1 MERAGGRGWAGS
13 REAAGFA
20 TSLLFVCLASIRDV
34 YLGGLFQ
41 RVSPPVLAIVAFSLC
56 SIVFLPIAAARHPES
71 FRRLRQRLSQ
81 LFLINVTTG
90 LAWIAFF
97 HALRTTEPMLVQIL
111 FAGVGP
117 LTITW
122 VDRFVTGTPPRLGRG
137 EAGARVALSMALVG
151 AVAVALLGLSGAGR
165 PPLSVAALG
174 VALALGAGIAIS
186 ISTVLCRRLN
196 DAGVA
201 PTALVSVRF
210 LGAIV
215 LAAALTL
222 PSGDG
227 LRGLASPGV
236 ITGLLWPSLALIV
249 VPVYVSQVG
258 ISLASPFTVRVVLA
272 GAPALVFVLQL
283 VEGRLSSSPYSIGA
297 AVLYGACAIWATV
310 ARQRVIGRGQ
320 ALEIR
325 RNAPRTLSPPGGEG
339 RVRGETIK
347 LWRLAGTRRKS

>member
-1 MERAGGRGWAGS
+1 MERIRTAGWRGN

-41 RVSPPVLAIVAFSLC
+41 RVSPPVLAIVAFGLC
-56 SIVFLPIAAARHPES
+56 SIIFLPIAAVRNPDS
-71 FRRLRQRLSQ
+71 FRRLRGQLGQ
-81 LFLINVTTG
+81 LFWINVTTG

-117 LTITW
+117 LTVTW
-122 VDRFVTGTPPRLGRG
+122 VDRFLGGTGPRFGRG
-137 EAGARVALSMALVG
+137 EAGARLALSAALVG
-151 AVAVALLGLSGAGR
+151 AVAVALAGLSGVGR
-165 PPLSVAALG
+165 PPLGVAALG
-174 VALALGAGIAIS
+174 VALALGAGVAIS
-186 ISTVLCRRLN
+186 ISTVLCRGLN

-227 LRGLASPGV
+227 LRDLASAGT
-236 ITGLLWPSLALIV
+236 IAGLFWPSLALIV

-272 GAPALVFVLQL
+272 VAPAVVFVLQL

-297 AVLYGACAIWATV
+297 AVLYGACAIWATL
-310 ARQRVIGRGQ
+310 ARQRAIGRAENPRAGQ
-320 ALEIR
+320 RGER
-325 RNAPRTLSPPGGEG
+325 RTRPARPDGTSSTTTM
-339 RVRGETIK
+339 RVRP
-347 LWRLAGTRRKS
+347 RPSM